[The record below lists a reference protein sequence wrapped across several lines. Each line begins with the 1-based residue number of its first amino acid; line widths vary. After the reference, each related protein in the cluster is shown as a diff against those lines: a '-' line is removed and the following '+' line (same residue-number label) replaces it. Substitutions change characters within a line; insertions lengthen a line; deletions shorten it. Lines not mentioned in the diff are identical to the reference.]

1 MSLLAVVGWDPVLT
15 GYLAVLLSV
24 VILCGSVY
32 LLLATNIGVRLG
44 FLVAWTGFWGWNL
57 LMGIIWWVFGIGWVG
72 NGPSWQVTHVSTNPG
87 SCSDRESPG
96 NWKRRRQC
104 CAGWRLGSRN

>member
-57 LMGIIWWVFGIGWVG
+57 LMLYKFLHWNDGLQLKSASAKIAKI
-72 NGPSWQVTHVSTNPG
+72 
-87 SCSDRESPG
+87 
-96 NWKRRRQC
+96 
-104 CAGWRLGSRN
+104 